1 MKNFCTEVRLQHLH
15 VLGIKIRKH
24 GRGLQETIERL
35 VAPDMASGAGDR

>member
-35 VAPDMASGAGDR
+35 VWLPDERSSA